1 MIRRARAEDFAAVE
15 RMLAAMERHAAIT
28 VDGPDERYDPDHFR
42 AVFDRLLVSRTALAL
57 ILETGRAPRGVLL
70 AVASSSPFR
79 PALWSDELL
88 FWIDPPARG
97 RWAGRFLDRYEAWA
111 GALGARVMG
120 LSCFDARTAALYRR
134 RGYAP
139 ADRKYLR
146 VI

>member
-1 MIRRARAEDFAAVE
+1 MIRRARAEDFVAVE
-15 RMLAAMERHAAIT
+15 RMLAAMERHAAIA
-28 VDGPDERYDPDHFR
+28 VDGPGEEYASDHFR
-42 AVFDRLLVSRTALAL
+42 AVFDRLLVNRSALAL
-57 ILETGRAPRGVLL
+57 ILEAGGEPRGVLL
-70 AVASSSPFR
+70 AIASASPFR
-79 PALWSDELL
+79 QALWADELL

-111 GALGARVMG
+111 AALGARVAG

-139 ADRKYLR
+139 ADCKYLR